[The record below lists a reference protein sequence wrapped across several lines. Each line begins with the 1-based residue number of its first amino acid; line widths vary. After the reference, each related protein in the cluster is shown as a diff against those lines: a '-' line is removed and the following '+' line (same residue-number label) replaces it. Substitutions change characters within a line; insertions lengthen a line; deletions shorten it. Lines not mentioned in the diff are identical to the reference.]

1 MASREIFMPVVESGQ
16 ETGYIVRW
24 LKAVGDAV
32 VQGEPVME
40 IESDK
45 AIVQIEAP
53 TSGMLTRVDYG
64 DETEVPVGT
73 VVGSI
78 ET

>member
-1 MASREIFMPVVESGQ
+1 MASREIRMPVVESGQ
-16 ETGYIVRW
+16 ETGFIVRW
-24 LKAVGDAV
+24 LKTVGDAV
-32 VQGEPVME
+32 AEGEAVME

-45 AIVQIEAP
+45 AIVQIESP
-53 TSGMLTRVDYG
+53 GSGVLARIDFG

-78 ET
+78 ES